1 MQVTR
6 PLGQAR
12 GLTGQVGASYGI
24 LERMTARVALIAGLT
39 TVLLAAALSDEEAMA
54 AISGKRAKA
63 FAAEIA
69 AFGPRV
75 AGSSAERLAGD
86 VVADA
91 FGKLGYRVR
100 KQAVPLPEGGR
111 SRNII
116 ARSPGPLRVIVVAHL
131 DGVSAGPA
139 ANDNGSGVA
148 VMIELARALR
158 GERGLLLAAV
168 GAEER
173 VESGSPIHLGA
184 ARLARALAPL
194 VKKRVR
200 LAVSLDMVGVGGRL
214 AVRGIE
220 DSANASATQLLNA
233 IRSTGRK
240 AVYERDSGVSDHAE
254 LTRAGVAAA
263 WLQYRFDQACW
274 HQACD
279 TANRLKT
286 WKLRTAGR
294 VTLRAVRSALSD

>member
-1 MQVTR
+1 MQLTR
-6 PLGQAR
+6 AVCPAR
-12 GLTGQVGASYGI
+12 TLNGQVGESYGM
-24 LERMTARVALIAGLT
+24 LERMMARATLISVIAM
-39 TVLLAAALSDEEAMA
+39 VLLAASLSAEEARA
-54 AISGKRAKA
+54 AISGKRAKV

-86 VVADA
+86 VVVDA
-91 FGKLGYRVR
+91 FGELGYRVR
-100 KQAVPLPEGGR
+100 KQAVPLPVGGR

-116 ARSPGPLRVIVVAHL
+116 ARSPGPLRVIVLAHL

-148 VMIELARALR
+148 VMLELARALR

-173 VESGSPIHLGA
+173 IESGSPIHLGS
-184 ARLARALAPL
+184 ARLARALAPS
-194 VKKRVR
+194 VRKRVR

-220 DSANASATQLLNA
+220 DSANTSATQLLNA
-233 IRSTGRK
+233 IRATGRK

-254 LTRAGVAAA
+254 FTRAGVPAA

-279 TANRLKT
+279 TADRLKT

-294 VTLRAVRSALSD
+294 VTLRAVRSALFD